1 MSDAL
6 KIYSNDVLAGFLKVY
21 AVGRNETYYFE
32 YDKEWLKNGF
42 EIDPNLPLQSSQFVS
57 KNLWGA
63 FCDISPDR
71 WGKLIQ
77 KRKANSEL
85 AESEYMLGVS

>member
-6 KIYSNDVLAGFLKVY
+6 KIYSNDDLVGFLKVY

-42 EIDPNLPLQSSQFVS
+42 EIDPNLRLKIYGERF
-57 KNLWGA
+57 A
-63 FCDISPDR
+63 I
-71 WGKLIQ
+71 
-77 KRKANSEL
+77 
-85 AESEYMLGVS
+85 